1 MNETTRYEAPTVEV
15 VGSLH
20 DLTQTTKYIAPKS
33 DGYYLG
39 VHGAPGTLPLGS

>member
-1 MNETTRYEAPTVEV
+1 MSYEAPTVEV

-20 DLTQTTKYIAPKS
+20 DLTQTVKYIEPNS

-39 VHGAPGTLPLGS
+39 VKGATGTLPLGS

>member
-1 MNETTRYEAPTVEV
+1 MAYEAPKLEV

-20 DLTQTTKYIAPKS
+20 DLTQTTKYLEPNS

-39 VHGAPGTLPLGS
+39 VKGAPGVLPEGS